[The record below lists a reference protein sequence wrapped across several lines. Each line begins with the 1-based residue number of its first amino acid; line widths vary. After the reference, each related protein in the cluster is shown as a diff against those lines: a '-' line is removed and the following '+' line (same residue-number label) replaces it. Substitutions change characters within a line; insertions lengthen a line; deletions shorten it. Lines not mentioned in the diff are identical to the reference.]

1 MQNIIIKK
9 EKIERTYL
17 DKYEFKSVLHPK
29 SWTQDWRCS
38 FYE

>member
-17 DKYEFKSVLHPK
+17 DKYEFRGYVLYYYM
-29 SWTQDWRCS
+29 
-38 FYE
+38 FYLNYSKIM